1 MGAAS
6 YVDRRWLS
14 SAEGITALWA
24 GILAGPIAWA
34 ADLGISYALVKW
46 TCGHQHT
53 TVLHLIT
60 VGALVATAA
69 GAFAAWRVIGELS
82 REPATDPPPRGVPDE
97 RSIDRARFM
106 AALGLLSSGL
116 FALVIIA
123 TAVPKWV
130 LDACQ

>member
-1 MGAAS
+1 MGAATD
-6 YVDRRWLS
+6 VTDRWAS
-14 SAEGITALWA
+14 SSEGMTALWA
-24 GILAGPIAWA
+24 GLLAGPLAWA
-34 ADLGISYALVKW
+34 ADLLSSYALVKW

-60 VGALVATAA
+60 VGALVLTAG
-69 GAFAAWRVIGELS
+69 GAFSAWRALDDVS
-82 REPATDPPPRGVPDE
+82 RAPATDA
-97 RSIDRARFM
+97 SIDRARFM